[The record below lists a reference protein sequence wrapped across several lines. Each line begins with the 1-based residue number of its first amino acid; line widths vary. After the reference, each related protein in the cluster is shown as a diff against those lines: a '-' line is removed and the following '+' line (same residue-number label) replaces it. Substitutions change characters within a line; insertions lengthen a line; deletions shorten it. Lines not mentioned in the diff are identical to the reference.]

1 MLLPRRRASPSNLF
15 PLKPLRPTD
24 EAGPTVTA
32 AAGTGT
38 LSRVGG
44 TAAVAAA
51 VVAPAVV
58 ARAQAGDHIAFEA
71 IYNQYQIPIYNY
83 VYRLMGNAEDAFDLT
98 QDTFLKAYQAL
109 PRTSYD
115 LRVGAWLYRI
125 ATNVCL
131 DQLRHRKL
139 IKWQPWEAFIAVFH
153 PAQVGRDNPE
163 GDVLDKENQE
173 EVQLVLDRLH
183 TKYRMCLI
191 LREYQDLSYDE
202 IAEVLHT
209 TRAAVKSLLFRAR
222 EEFRQVYA
230 RVDRRPSPVP
240 R

>member
-1 MLLPRRRASPSNLF
+1 MLSLRRRASPSNLF
-15 PLKPLRPTD
+15 PLKPLRPMD

-32 AAGTGT
+32 AAGMGS

-51 VVAPAVV
+51 VVEPAVV

-109 PRTSYD
+109 PRTSHD

-183 TKYRMCLI
+183 PKYRMCLI

-230 RVDRRPSPVP
+230 RVDRRLSPVP